1 MALDPVLR
9 KNLWDL
15 FAQLAQEGRSL
26 LVSSHV
32 MDEAEQCDDLLL
44 LRNGKVLNFS
54 SKPPLLGRTN
64 TSSVHDAFLKLG
76 GGAT

>member
-1 MALDPVLR
+1 M
-9 KNLWDL
+9 
-15 FAQLAQEGRSL
+15 
-26 LVSSHV
+26 VSSHV

-54 SKPPLLGRTN
+54 SKPALLGRTN
-64 TSSVHDAFLKLG
+64 TSSVHDAFLKLA